1 MNHSVC
7 FKGYGRYV
15 PREGWLDRGLREV
28 KHNPRVFFENYGA
41 DALGVEPKM
50 AKAIR
55 YWLKCSGMIDESV
68 RTVIRL
74 TDLGGM
80 ILDKDPYFEKTFSL
94 WILHCNIARNRRLA
108 TAWQLFFN
116 EFGDREFTRQ
126 EMKHKML
133 ALAESAAEGEKI
145 SARSVGDDCD
155 AILCMYTGKQILPG
169 SQEEDGSPFWSL
181 GLIRET
187 ELGFAKNQPALHNLP
202 AEVVLY
208 LLAENLPRGGWF
220 CIEKLMTAANAPG
233 RILNL
238 KPVVL
243 MEILKQLAYSGRIIL
258 HQTADMDM
266 VYLPAQT
273 KPEHVLSDYY
283 R

>member
-80 ILDKDPYFEKTFSL
+80 ILDKDP
-94 WILHCNIARNRRLA
+94 
-108 TAWQLFFN
+108 
-116 EFGDREFTRQ
+116 
-126 EMKHKML
+126 
-133 ALAESAAEGEKI
+133 
-145 SARSVGDDCD
+145 
-155 AILCMYTGKQILPG
+155 
-169 SQEEDGSPFWSL
+169 
-181 GLIRET
+181 
-187 ELGFAKNQPALHNLP
+187 
-202 AEVVLY
+202 
-208 LLAENLPRGGWF
+208 
-220 CIEKLMTAANAPG
+220 
-233 RILNL
+233 
-238 KPVVL
+238 
-243 MEILKQLAYSGRIIL
+243 
-258 HQTADMDM
+258 
-266 VYLPAQT
+266 
-273 KPEHVLSDYY
+273 
-283 R
+283 

>member
-1 MNHSVC
+1 M
-7 FKGYGRYV
+7 
-15 PREGWLDRGLREV
+15 
-28 KHNPRVFFENYGA
+28 
-41 DALGVEPKM
+41 
-50 AKAIR
+50 
-55 YWLKCSGMIDESV
+55 
-68 RTVIRL
+68 
-74 TDLGGM
+74 
-80 ILDKDPYFEKTFSL
+80 
-94 WILHCNIARNRRLA
+94 
-108 TAWQLFFN
+108 
-116 EFGDREFTRQ
+116 
-126 EMKHKML
+126 
-133 ALAESAAEGEKI
+133 
-145 SARSVGDDCD
+145 
-155 AILCMYTGKQILPG
+155 PG

-220 CIEKLMTAANAPG
+220 CIEELMTAANAPG

-258 HQTADMDM
+258 HQTADLDM

-273 KPEHVLSDYY
+273 KPEHVLRDYY

>member
-145 SARSVGDDCD
+145 SARCD
-155 AILCMYTGKQILPG
+155 FMYVY
-169 SQEEDGSPFWSL
+169 
-181 GLIRET
+181 RE
-187 ELGFAKNQPALHNLP
+187 ADIAWQ
-202 AEVVLY
+202 
-208 LLAENLPRGGWF
+208 
-220 CIEKLMTAANAPG
+220 PG
-233 RILNL
+233 RRWQSLL
-238 KPVVL
+238 
-243 MEILKQLAYSGRIIL
+243 ESGTDQGDRAWIC
-258 HQTADMDM
+258 QKSAC
-266 VYLPAQT
+266 P
-273 KPEHVLSDYY
+273 S
-283 R
+283 